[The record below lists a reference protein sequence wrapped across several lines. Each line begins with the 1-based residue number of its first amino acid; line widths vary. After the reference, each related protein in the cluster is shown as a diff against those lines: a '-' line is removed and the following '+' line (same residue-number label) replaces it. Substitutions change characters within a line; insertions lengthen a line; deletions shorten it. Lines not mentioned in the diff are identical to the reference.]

1 MNKNMLEKFVLQDIG
16 KIEIFDKKSNL
27 GIGEVKI
34 YSYKEEGICGQINI
48 YNLKNNNSKISKKW
62 VSESQII
69 PDTKKIQSFYNHL
82 ISLGVIDMEYDI
94 KLEPN
99 KK

>member
-1 MNKNMLEKFVLQDIG
+1 MLEKFVLQDMG
-16 KIEIFDKKSNL
+16 KIKVFDKKSNL
-27 GIGEVKI
+27 KIGEVKI

-48 YNLKNNNSKISKKW
+48 YNLKNNNTNKTSKKW

-69 PDTKKIQSFYNHL
+69 PDTKKIQSFYNQP